1 MPQNLMGHRLWCNS
15 CNLLWKEMGILSVS
29 VALFFCENFSCRLY
43 VSFQYV
49 ITLTLCFRLSLE
61 KKSRLTLSPQ
71 TRWDVTLIYK
81 KKNTHWHVYCWLS
94 RCYHFFLNVL
104 FWFKW
109 RWSELKK
116 GWKRRKGS
124 LHSSRDS
131 SIVENRCEF
140 LHLFCSS
147 SDNLLLPFFL
157 QVFSKP
163 FSTLSLSF
171 APQERWEDSCR
182 LQDPGRLGAPSRV
195 GAKRRLD
202 APQAMLTPLQLVMS
216 GRSDRASWVPTL

>member
-1 MPQNLMGHRLWCNS
+1 M
-15 CNLLWKEMGILSVS
+15 
-29 VALFFCENFSCRLY
+29 
-43 VSFQYV
+43 FQ
-49 ITLTLCFRLSLE
+49 TLTGKEIEIDIEPTDKVRCNWF
-61 KKSRLTLSPQ
+61 
-71 TRWDVTLIYK
+71 I

-104 FWFKW
+104 FLFKW

-163 FSTLSLSF
+163 FSTLSLSLSF

-216 GRSDRASWVPTL
+216 GRSDGASWVPTL